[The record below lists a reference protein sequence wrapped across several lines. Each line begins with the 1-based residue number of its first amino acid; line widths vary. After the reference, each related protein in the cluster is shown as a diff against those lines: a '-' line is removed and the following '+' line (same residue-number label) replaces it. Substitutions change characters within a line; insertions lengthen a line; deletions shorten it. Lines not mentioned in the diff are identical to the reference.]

1 MLMSLS
7 VSGCQ
12 LLISFNG
19 VAEMSTQCSD
29 GIDNDQN
36 GFMDCADPS
45 CAGSEQCGGGRDG
58 GSPVDAS
65 STMDGFTRDGSL
77 QDGGVADGASG
88 NTSVVQSLTGPNGI
102 VCTTVGSYGNDRKV
116 AAASDRSQYVV
127 MLCGPTL
134 YVAAA
139 PAPTGGINVPILP
152 FRAPVELPRVSAT
165 QFSDAE
171 IAVGANGLVHVAAIG
186 QFNIQDVGP
195 VVYYYQSIDG
205 GLNWSAGRRI
215 SQTTESM
222 SMDAID
228 DVVVIAVAR
237 TNQAAE
243 IYLKQGAADFT
254 GRVIGPKVYSDISVR
269 FDQQSRRA
277 YTIGVVNSLGIE
289 VGSEDNAGAL
299 SQIGFL
305 IPSKNPALS
314 IDAGGLLWVDDVAP
328 DVSRIPLPVQANSS
342 AALNFGL
349 PSPGQGEHRSMSSL
363 ADGTVAVAQVEA
375 SQRLVLHHRF
385 VSGMKSSSV
394 VADVGAASPSVVA
407 IPGTQ
412 GGSTIVW
419 TQGGIIRTLSSLT
432 P

>member
-45 CAGSEQCGGGRDG
+45 CEGSEQCGGGRDG

-77 QDGGVADGASG
+77 QDAGVADGASG

-102 VCTTVGSYGNDRKV
+102 VCTTV
-116 AAASDRSQYVV
+116 
-127 MLCGPTL
+127 
-134 YVAAA
+134 
-139 PAPTGGINVPILP
+139 
-152 FRAPVELPRVSAT
+152 
-165 QFSDAE
+165 
-171 IAVGANGLVHVAAIG
+171 
-186 QFNIQDVGP
+186 
-195 VVYYYQSIDG
+195 
-205 GLNWSAGRRI
+205 
-215 SQTTESM
+215 
-222 SMDAID
+222 
-228 DVVVIAVAR
+228 
-237 TNQAAE
+237 
-243 IYLKQGAADFT
+243 
-254 GRVIGPKVYSDISVR
+254 
-269 FDQQSRRA
+269 
-277 YTIGVVNSLGIE
+277 
-289 VGSEDNAGAL
+289 
-299 SQIGFL
+299 
-305 IPSKNPALS
+305 
-314 IDAGGLLWVDDVAP
+314 
-328 DVSRIPLPVQANSS
+328 PLPVQANSS

-349 PSPGQGEHRSMSSL
+349 PSPGQGVHRSMSSL

-394 VADVGAASPSVVA
+394 VADVDAASPSVVA
-407 IPGTQ
+407 IPGTR

-419 TQGGIIRTLSSLT
+419 TQVGIIRTLSSLT